1 MERLVF
7 KKRFFL
13 SAVLYLILLIPP
25 PPLSAQNYFRGLTKL
40 TVLETRHF
48 EIIYPEESEETARRL
63 ARYADGAYEEVSARL
78 GISVG
83 RKIPVTITPHIDEF
97 NGFMNSTPY
106 PHILLIDA
114 FMDDEWTSFDDSLE
128 KLFLHEMTHAVSL
141 STRGKV
147 LDSLYRVFGSWVYPP
162 ALNVP
167 SFMTEGAAVSF
178 ESLEGYGRTVDP
190 LIRQKL
196 RQENYEGK
204 FLSPY
209 QASGASDMKAAAL
222 GAWYEYGGLFSRYLQ
237 ETYGME
243 KYAELWRALGSGF
256 HFSFFFYRNGF
267 YHYFKKV
274 YGVSA
279 QDAWNGM
286 RESLALEG
294 LEDSGGMIVDRGLP
308 YKPRGAPSRITGTAA
323 AGERV
328 LVLDRFTRRLFV
340 YNGGEEKTELTV
352 PVSASAYDVTAS
364 PGGDRFLVSSYR
376 YYNTRAEAAVA
387 EYSLKDGHAGRTWRG
402 LYRGSYFRD
411 GVVGINSEGYSSRI
425 VFRPGDPAGTKDSRT
440 EEVLL
445 QGDRE
450 LSFTNPRPLND
461 RWIAFTA
468 ARRGKRELGFYD
480 YDTKQVY
487 RAATGLPDDQ
497 ARWEFIRYLQVSG
510 DRLLFGYD
518 HDDRMYKLG
527 IIDAAALGSAGDAGS
542 ALEGGEQPALTV
554 LFTERDF
561 SGAVA
566 FPVLAGTVIYYGGSF
581 FDSDRLM
588 RYPQDL
594 EALEGV
600 SAALYLVP
608 WESPQDAGIP
618 PSAAVPEAPSGEEPF
633 PSRVYLPFKYFN
645 PLYFWM
651 PLPLIR
657 SDPDTF
663 LSLDGGGIYS
673 IMIDPPE
680 MNTIVLQA
688 YMDARFMAANFN
700 VNWTNRNLGFP
711 LTVEISDGVTADTQP
726 YRAVRF
732 SMKSTLNWPLGNR
745 GVRGSLGAGFNFSQF
760 YMGGAGNSAY
770 TWDPHGNSF
779 SFTALAG
786 IHSLAVRSWE
796 SFGQGL
802 VFQINGWILSARG
815 ESRFRRLYPRI
826 DSYFRVAF
834 EPFLPF
840 RFTLYSAWDGY
851 KDGMNLQGVSSQYS
865 SPVFQSVSIAEY
877 ENRQI
882 RGLEWLAGGEA
893 EMRIFS
899 INVQRGISHIYI
911 NRLLGTAAYRAAV
924 YDAGGFPSPE
934 GNALGPR
941 LRLPQSLVFRLG
953 GELSSVI
960 LTSRPM
966 RISLYLQTALKLSRI
981 AQGRTGFTDIIAI
994 SPQINLTY

>member
-1 MERLVF
+1 MERAVF
-7 KKRFFL
+7 KKRSFIF
-13 SAVLYLILLIPP
+13 AVLCQILLIPP
-25 PPLSAQNYFRGLTKL
+25 PPLSAQNYFRGFTKL
-40 TVLETRHF
+40 AVLETRHF

-63 ARYADGAYEEVSARL
+63 ARYADGAYEEVSTRL

-141 STRGKV
+141 STRGRV

-167 SFMTEGAAVSF
+167 SFMTEGIAVSF
-178 ESLEGYGRTVDP
+178 ESLEGYGRAGDP
-190 LIRQKL
+190 LVRQKL

-209 QASGASDMKAAAL
+209 QVSGASDMKSASL

-267 YHYFKKV
+267 YYFFRKV
-274 YGVSA
+274 YGVSV

-308 YKPRGAPSRITGTAA
+308 YKSRNAPSRITGIAA
-323 AGERV
+323 AGDRV

-352 PVSASAYDVTAS
+352 PVSASAYDVTAAA
-364 PGGDRFLVSSYR
+364 GGDRFLVSSYR
-376 YYNTRAEAAVA
+376 YYNSRAEAVTA
-387 EYSLKDGHAGRTWRG
+387 EYSLKDGNPGRTWRG

-411 GVVGINSEGYSSRI
+411 GVVGLDSEGYYSRI
-425 VFRPGDPAGTKDSRT
+425 VFRPGDPAGAKDSPV

-445 QGDRE
+445 QGGGE

-497 ARWEFIRYLQVSG
+497 GRWEFIRYLQVSG
-510 DRLLFGYD
+510 GRLLFGYD

-527 IIDAAALGSAGDAGS
+527 IIDAAALGSAGPAPQGR
-542 ALEGGEQPALTV
+542 EPPALTV

-566 FPVLAGTVIYYGGSF
+566 FPVLAGTAVYYGGSF

-594 EALEGV
+594 EALEGI

-608 WESPQDAGIP
+608 WESPPASP
-618 PSAAVPEAPSGEEPF
+618 PAAAVSESPAGEEPL
-633 PSRVYLPFKYFN
+633 PGRVYLPFKYLN

-651 PLPLIR
+651 PFPLIR
-657 SDPDTF
+657 SDPDTV

-680 MNTIVLQA
+680 LNTIVLQA
-688 YMDARFMAANFN
+688 YMDARFMAANFK
-700 VNWTNRNLGFP
+700 VDWTNRNLGFP
-711 LTVEISDGVTADTQP
+711 LTVDLSDSVTADTQP

-732 SMKSTLNWPLGNR
+732 SIKSTLNRSLGNR
-745 GVRGSLGAGFNFSQF
+745 GVRGFLGAGFNFSQF
-760 YMGGAGNSAY
+760 YMGAAGDSAY
-770 TWDPHGNSF
+770 TWGPRGNSL

-786 IHSLAVRSWE
+786 INSLAVRSWE

-802 VFQINGWILSARG
+802 VFQVTGWALSAGG
-815 ESRFRRLYPRI
+815 ESHFRRIYPRV
-826 DSYFRVAF
+826 DGYFRIAL

-840 RFTLYSAWDGY
+840 RFTLYGAWDGY

-865 SPVFQSVSIAEY
+865 GPVFQSVSIEEY
-877 ENRQI
+877 ENREI
-882 RGLEWLAGGEA
+882 RGLEWIAGGEA

-899 INVQRGISHIYI
+899 INVQKGISHIYI

-924 YDAGGFPSPE
+924 YDAGGFSSPE

-941 LRLPQSLVFRLG
+941 LRVPQSLVFRLG

-960 LTSRPM
+960 LTNSPM
-966 RISLYLQTALKLSRI
+966 RISVYLQTALKLSRL
-981 AQGRTGFTDIIAI
+981 AQGRTGFADLITI
-994 SPQINLTY
+994 SPQISLTY